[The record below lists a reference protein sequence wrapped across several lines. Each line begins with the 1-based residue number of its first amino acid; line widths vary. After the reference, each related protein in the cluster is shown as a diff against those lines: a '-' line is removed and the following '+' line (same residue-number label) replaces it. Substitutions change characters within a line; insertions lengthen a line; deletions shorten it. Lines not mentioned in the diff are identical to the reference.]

1 MVYQMKT
8 LDRLT
13 AIDASVGAW
22 AAVAPDLPAMDMV
35 LMRLVR
41 VASLGI
47 TACMEPVLRPEG
59 LTESSYHTLIVV
71 TSAGSAGI
79 TPGAL
84 CEQLGQ
90 TRANMTRI
98 LETLHDKGFIA
109 IAEDQHDRRRKQV
122 EATAAGRRLVQRY
135 AKALAPVA
143 ALAMSGLTA
152 GDKQVLE
159 KLLRK
164 LSKSMDAAE
173 RWSMKAR

>member
-1 MVYQMKT
+1 MKT

-13 AIDASVGAW
+13 AIDASAGAW
-22 AAVAPDLPAMDMV
+22 GAVAPDLPAVDIA
-35 LMRLVR
+35 LMRLLR
-41 VASLGI
+41 AASLGI
-47 TACMEPVLRPEG
+47 TACTEPVLRPEG

-71 TSAGSAGI
+71 TSAGSTGI
-79 TPGAL
+79 SPGVL

-98 LETLHDKGFIA
+98 LEALHSKGFIA
-109 IAEDQHDRRRKQV
+109 IAEDQHDRRRKLV
-122 EATAAGRRLVQRY
+122 EVTAVGRRLVQRY

-143 ALAMSGLTA
+143 TLAMSGLSVD
-152 GDKQVLE
+152 DKAMLE

-164 LSKSMDAAE
+164 LTQSMDAAE